1 MGIELMQYLSVVVA
15 GAALS
20 VVVLHAVRGSMIRAE
35 LRRLQ
40 RRYEDLSGRAGPP
53 AGGSGMPGGGPTD
66 APADGASDAGTDR
79 SPETGEPGVG
89 APEGGN
95 SPDPRRLE
103 DMACRRIAYQLIA
116 ILAVV
121 IFSLLAMVAF
131 GVIAVDD
138 VDKFGV
144 IVAPVVTLVTAATS
158 SYYAHRRSGK

>member
-1 MGIELMQYLSVVVA
+1 MGIEFTQYLSVVVA

-53 AGGSGMPGGGPTD
+53 AGGSGLPGGGPTD
-66 APADGASDAGTDR
+66 TPADGAADAGADR
-79 SPETGEPGVG
+79 SPETGEPDVG
-89 APEGGN
+89 TPEGGN

-103 DMACRRIAYQLIA
+103 DMARRRIAYQLIA

-144 IVAPVVTLVTAATS
+144 IVAPLVTLVTAATS